1 MDQKLQPTWLEA
13 DGIINTSDYFV
24 LIALN
29 LQPLK
34 FSLGGIFLIIKK
46 GGPMTID
53 IKNLPLEFIVPD
65 DARDFYVYLGDIIKS
80 VRFDRNLSIAQ
91 IAEMLHIDAEFVD
104 AYESG
109 ELAIPVYHF
118 FELAARLGYPPEF
131 DHIHTKLFGN

>member
-1 MDQKLQPTWLEA
+1 
-13 DGIINTSDYFV
+13 
-24 LIALN
+24 
-29 LQPLK
+29 
-34 FSLGGIFLIIKK
+34 
-46 GGPMTID
+46 MTID

-80 VRFDRNLSIAQ
+80 VRCDRNLSGAQ

-104 AYESG
+104 AYERG

>member
-34 FSLGGIFLIIKK
+34 FSLGGIFLIIK
-46 GGPMTID
+46 GGAMTID

-65 DARDFYVYLGDIIKS
+65 NARDFYVYLGDIIKS
-80 VRFDRNLSIAQ
+80 VRCDRNLSIAQ

-104 AYESG
+104 AYERG

-118 FELAARLGYPPEF
+118 FELAARLGYPHEF
-131 DHIHTKLFGN
+131 EQIHTKLFGN